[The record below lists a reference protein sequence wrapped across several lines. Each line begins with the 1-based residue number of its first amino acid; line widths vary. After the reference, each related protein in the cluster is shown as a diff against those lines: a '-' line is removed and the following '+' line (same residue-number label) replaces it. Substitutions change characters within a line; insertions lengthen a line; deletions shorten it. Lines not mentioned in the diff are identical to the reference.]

1 MSSQTLAEH
10 ASQAFTE
17 QAERTTAELNEA
29 VREHLAEAEHYAAQA
44 ATAAKHAAETVT
56 DRVGDTYDAVME
68 DPATRNA
75 AIGVVV
81 GVAVVGTAVWLWRR
95 RRTSSSSD
103 QADHTDHLYEESA
116 DGVPGWNDPAAI
128 TPKQAG
134 AGQ

>member
-44 ATAAKHAAETVT
+44 AAAARHAAETVSE
-56 DRVGDTYDAVME
+56 RVGDTYDAVME
-68 DPATRNA
+68 DPATRNV
-75 AIGVVV
+75 AIGVVA

-95 RRTSSSSD
+95 RRAKSSD
-103 QADHTDHLYEESA
+103 NADHTDHLYEDST
-116 DGVPGWNDPAAI
+116 DGVPGWNDPA
-128 TPKQAG
+128 TLTQ
-134 AGQ
+134 